1 MLHIYL
7 LRGFAFASVVGA
19 PTARLQ
25 YIADDRVNVIPEN
38 AISFHGLRIAKSHR
52 QNHIYAAAAHHHRL
66 LFYCLLLFPV
76 SSCFQ
81 EFHFCLKYACSSQG
95 EKGSKEKNNTH

>member
-7 LRGFAFASVVGA
+7 LHGFAFASVVAA

-52 QNHIYAAAAHHHRL
+52 QNHLYAAAHHRL

-81 EFHFCLKYACSSQG
+81 EISFSSQYACSSQV
-95 EKGSKEKNNTH
+95 